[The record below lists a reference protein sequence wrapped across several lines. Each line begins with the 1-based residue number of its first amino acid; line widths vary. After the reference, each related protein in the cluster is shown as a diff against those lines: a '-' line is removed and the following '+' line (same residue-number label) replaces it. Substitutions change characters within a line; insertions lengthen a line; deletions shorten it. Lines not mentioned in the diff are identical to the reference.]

1 MYNKCVRRGRLAL
14 YAFLSL
20 SFLISYAQPA
30 SILAGDKRLVFCT
43 WEGFEVD
50 KCASIWLIKRFVD
63 NNAVI
68 SFFPKGEAI
77 KEGIPFDTPDAKFR
91 RYHNMST
98 FESLL
103 RHYQLN
109 DPKLVYI
116 GEIIHDIEVNIWEKK
131 RFDETLVV
139 LDEINKIIRNGKTS
153 EAIMEA
159 SCKYFDWLYENAS
172 VQRNVPEK

>member
-14 YAFLSL
+14 YAFFSL

-68 SFFPKGEAI
+68 NFFPKGEAI
-77 KEGIPFDTPDAKFR
+77 KKGIPSSLKVCGEGNASDKAIWDNISGGCYGDAKPKP
-91 RYHNMST
+91 
-98 FESLL
+98 L
-103 RHYQLN
+103 RQ
-109 DPKLVYI
+109 
-116 GEIIHDIEVNIWEKK
+116 EQAKK
-131 RFDETLVV
+131 DG
-139 LDEINKIIRNGKTS
+139 GK
-153 EAIMEA
+153 
-159 SCKYFDWLYENAS
+159 K
-172 VQRNVPEK
+172 VQERHRER